1 MSRNVK
7 RRSKSH
13 SHSKVK
19 LGSKP
24 NSLSKEEIEEIMCQ
38 VRQAYYYKEDME
50 YDPILFRNIQDM
62 RGMEVGKKPLLAYLF
77 KQPSMDDL
85 IICLKEFEK
94 ANIHEASLLVT
105 PLDRLC
111 PGTTHSAFVF
121 IVRRGDC
128 SNRSGVTS
136 FT

>member
-1 MSRNVK
+1 MPRNAK
-7 RRSKSH
+7 LRSKSQ

-24 NSLSKEEIEEIMCQ
+24 NSLSKEEIEKIMYL

-85 IICLKEFEK
+85 LICLKEFEK

-105 PLDRLC
+105 PIAILPPETNPSVYITRK
-111 PGTTHSAFVF
+111 GNKST
-121 IVRRGDC
+121 
-128 SNRSGVTS
+128 RSGLIS